1 MQQHSR
7 RILELLLPLLQETK
21 GEMLYL
27 LVETI
32 RAVIALDQQLLDE
45 RSIVPVADQVYATW
59 ESNSQGESSSSS
71 QWSHVFC
78 GSHKTDPVLT
88 AIIEELIESLMP
100 NPRIAPA
107 LAIHLSPKIAAAIT
121 ATPDSESLHIPGEA
135 VQLANSMLRTRGG
148 PIETQLVD
156 TVTAGVMRV
165 LRATDDMDV
174 IQVSRGPQSPRMV
187 R

>member
-59 ESNSQGESSSSS
+59 ESNSQGESLL
-71 QWSHVFC
+71 HRMIARPFHL
-78 GSHKTDPVLT
+78 HKTDPVLT
-88 AIIEELIESLMP
+88 AIIEELVESLMP
-100 NPRIAPA
+100 NPMIASA

-121 ATPDSESLHIPGEA
+121 ASPDAGSLHIPGEA

-148 PIETQLVD
+148 PIEAELVNS
-156 TVTAGVMRV
+156 VTAGVMRV

-174 IQVSRGPQSPRMV
+174 IQVSRTGNESRTA